1 MDRREI
7 EALVGRWA
15 AAAVGEGQ
23 VDVFDEILSE
33 DVRDLSGYAET
44 RGRESFKAR
53 ARALR
58 QTLSDVRLTVD
69 DLVVDGD
76 AIAWRWTLTGMAK
89 TRVTLSG
96 ANFQKIAGGRVVEHW
111 TLADLARLKG

>member
-7 EALVGRWA
+7 EALVHRWA
-15 AAAVGEGQ
+15 ALAVGEGQ
-23 VDVFDEILSE
+23 VDVFDEILAE

-44 RGRESFKAR
+44 RGRASFKAR
-53 ARALR
+53 ARAVR
-58 QTLSDVRLTVD
+58 AAFSDVRVTVD

-76 AIAWRWTLTGMAK
+76 AIAWRWTLTGMAQPP
-89 TRVTLSG
+89 VTLSG

-111 TLADLARLKG
+111 TLADLGRLKR